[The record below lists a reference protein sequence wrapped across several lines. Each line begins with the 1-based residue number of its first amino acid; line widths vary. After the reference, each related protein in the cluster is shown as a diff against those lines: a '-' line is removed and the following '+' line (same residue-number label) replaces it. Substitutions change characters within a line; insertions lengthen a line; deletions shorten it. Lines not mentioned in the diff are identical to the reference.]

1 MILVKADLG
10 WEYFEFSLRS
20 NQVLKLVA
28 VGSPN
33 TICVFSGRKEFPWEF
48 KSQVGHHR
56 FCGLEIICHPKF
68 ICMLKRNSK
77 FSTFYRG
84 VLYMKPLKK
93 KCFPVILGKNTHI
106 QVISIK
112 VSSVFGNLWE
122 LNADLWYSFFP

>member
-93 KCFPVILGKNTHI
+93 K
-106 QVISIK
+106 
-112 VSSVFGNLWE
+112 
-122 LNADLWYSFFP
+122 NAFL